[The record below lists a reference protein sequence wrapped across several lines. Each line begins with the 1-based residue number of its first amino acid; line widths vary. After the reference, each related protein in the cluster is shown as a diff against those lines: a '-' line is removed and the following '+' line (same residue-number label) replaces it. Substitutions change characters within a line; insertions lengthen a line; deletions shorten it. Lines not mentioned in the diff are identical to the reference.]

1 MRNEFLPLYGD
12 GVRDDTAAIQQ
23 RIDSGLCELILPA
36 PENFYL
42 ISSTLVL
49 PSNFRLVL
57 PRFARIRLADGSNC
71 FMLRNRRPNEEKTG
85 FWNVSEPCP
94 PEDYC
99 HNIEIC
105 GGVWDLN
112 NLGQQPNPMW
122 TPVSEPRGYT
132 GFGMVFY
139 AIKGFKLSNLTL
151 KDPVNFA
158 ATLDRVENF
167 TVENIDFDFNH
178 GNPVPVNMDGIHL
191 NGNCRFGV
199 IRNLKGACYDD
210 TVALNADEGSDG
222 PITDV
227 EVSGIWA
234 EDCHSAVRLL
244 TGRNIVENVHIHDI
258 YGTYFQYCVGFTNQ
272 FGRPVTGHF
281 ANISINNIY
290 ASKAER
296 HSIYQKDGMGV
307 FALFFFEKGCRVA
320 DVSISDFHRKEKIN
334 PYAAIDVEP
343 EAIIRELNL
352 SRIYTE
358 NLTGEEMP
366 LLKVS
371 GTVENLNASVITTGS
386 DPVVS
391 GTGRILGSSF
401 A

>member
-49 PSNFRLVL
+49 PSNFRLVF

-210 TVALNADEGSDG
+210 TVALNADEGTGG
-222 PITDV
+222 PITHIDV
-227 EVSGIWA
+227 DGIYC
-234 EDCHSAVRLL
+234 EDCHSAARLL
-244 TGRNIVENVHIHDI
+244 TVKYPVEHIHITNVH
-258 YGTYFQYCVGFTNQ
+258 GTFYQYCIGITKFYKGESEGYYDGITLD
-272 FGRPVTGHF
+272 
-281 ANISINNIY
+281 NIY

-296 HSIYQKDGMGV
+296 IPIYGKAPNSYVYPIIYIENSLHIKNLHIHD
-307 FALFFFEKGCRVA
+307 L
-320 DVSISDFHRKEKIN
+320 HRREYIN
-334 PYAAIDVEP
+334 PVETLHVGWETRVDHLVLRNITSENHTNADRVPMWVNHGRVNVIAQDVYEDGEPVAI
-343 EAIIRELNL
+343 
-352 SRIYTE
+352 
-358 NLTGEEMP
+358 
-366 LLKVS
+366 VS
-371 GTVENLNASVITTGS
+371 NMECL
-386 DPVVS
+386 
-391 GTGRILGSSF
+391 
-401 A
+401 